1 MKYADLTLPSPAA
14 NLACDEALLERCE
27 EGHDEALRV
36 WQSPTP
42 FVVVGYANEV
52 AREVHLDAC
61 RKRNIPVFRR
71 CSGGGTVLQG
81 PGCLNYALC
90 LRFEEDSPLASITAS
105 NRYIMEKHRQ
115 LFEQL
120 LQRPVKVQGHTDLA
134 IAGRKFSGNAQRR
147 KRRSLLFHGSF
158 LLGLDLS
165 LMGALLPMPSK
176 QPDYRSDRSHAEFV
190 CNVPLLPSAITEG
203 LRTLWNAHEPLPTPP
218 DESVRRLVLEKYSR
232 DDWNFRF

>member
-14 NLACDEALLERCE
+14 NLACDEALLEQCE
-27 EGHDEALRV
+27 QGQDEFLRV

-42 FVVVGYANEV
+42 FVVVGYANEI

-61 RKRNIPVFRR
+61 RKRNIPVLRR

-81 PGCLNYALC
+81 PGSLNYALC
-90 LRFEEDSPLASITAS
+90 LRFEEDGPLASITAS
-105 NRYIMEKHRQ
+105 NRFIMERHRQ

-120 LQRPVKVQGHTDLA
+120 LQRPVDVEGHTDLA

-165 LMGALLPMPSK
+165 AMGELLPMPSK
-176 QPDYRSDRSHAEFV
+176 QPDYRGDRSHAEFV
-190 CNVPLLPSAITEG
+190 CNVPLLPSAIAEG
-203 LRTLWNAHEPLPTPP
+203 LRAVWNASETLATPP
-218 DESVRRLVLEKYSR
+218 DDSIRRLISEKYSR